1 MSGSTPG
8 RAATEVETSMNAPS
22 TAPNVFDAGLPT
34 FNYSLTATP
43 HDILEDVREAQSRA
57 PIAIGPLGPEILSY
71 DLARDMLR
79 DNRFRLPPGITL
91 AAQGITSGPLYDKL
105 ANSLLGLDGPPHV
118 RLRKLVSKA
127 FTPRATSRL
136 QDTIHEV
143 MHGLIDKFV
152 DAGRCDVVTDI
163 ARPYPTPIICAL
175 LGAPSED
182 WQLFSDWTE
191 EVFKAFNF
199 QPDANFD
206 ESAIMRAW
214 GELDAYVDDM
224 VAARRNNLTDDLL
237 SELIRAESDGDRLN
251 LDELRSLVAGFL
263 MAGTDTTRNQLA
275 ASVQVL
281 CEHPDQWTKLR
292 DHPELAMQAV
302 EESMRHSPAA
312 SIVPRAALEDVE
324 FGGYLF
330 PKGAF
335 VLVNSFAAN
344 RDPAIYRDA
353 DHFDI
358 ARKDVPAIL
367 TFGGGA
373 HYCLGA
379 NLARRELAE
388 ALVVLTQRLPA
399 PHRAGPAPWK
409 PLLGMTGPT
418 TLPIQFT
425 SESLVT
431 ADA

>member
-1 MSGSTPG
+1 MNLNST
-8 RAATEVETSMNAPS
+8 V
-22 TAPNVFDAGLPT
+22 PNVFDAGLPT
-34 FNYSLTATP
+34 FNYGLTATP
-43 HDILEDVREAQSRA
+43 HDILEDVRAAQSRA

-71 DLARDMLR
+71 DLAREILR

-105 ANSLLGLDGPPHV
+105 ANSLLGLNGAPHV

-127 FTPRATSRL
+127 FTPRSTSRL
-136 QDTIHEV
+136 TGTIHEV
-143 MHGLIDKFV
+143 MNGLIDRV
-152 DAGRCDVVTDI
+152 ADAGRCDVVADI

-182 WQLFSDWTE
+182 WQLFADWTE

-199 QPDANFD
+199 QPDATFD

-214 GELDAYVDDM
+214 GELDDYVGDM

-237 SELIRAESDGDRLN
+237 SELIRAESDGERLN

-281 CEHPDQWTKLR
+281 CEHPDQWAKLR

-312 SIVPRAALEDVE
+312 AIVPRAALEDAE
-324 FGGYLF
+324 FGGYMF
-330 PKGAF
+330 PAGTF
-335 VLVNSFAAN
+335 VFANTYAAN
-344 RDPAIYRDA
+344 RDPAIYDGADRFDIERRDA
-353 DHFDI
+353 
-358 ARKDVPAIL
+358 PAIL

-388 ALVVLTQRLPA
+388 ALTVLTRRLPTA
-399 PHRAGPAPWK
+399 QRAGPAPWRS
-409 PLLGMTGPT
+409 LLGMTGPT
-418 TLPIQFT
+418 TLPIEYT

-431 ADA
+431 TDA

>member
-1 MSGSTPG
+1 MAMTH
-8 RAATEVETSMNAPS
+8 

-34 FNYSLTATP
+34 FSYDLTATP
-43 HDILEDVREAQSRA
+43 NDILDDLRTAQSRA
-57 PIAIGPLGPEILSY
+57 PIAIGPMGPEILSY
-71 DLARDMLR
+71 ELAREILR

-91 AAQGITSGPLYDKL
+91 AAQGITSGPLFDKL
-105 ANSLLGLDGPPHV
+105 TTSLLGLQGAPHV

-136 QDTIHEV
+136 TDTIHEV
-143 MHGLIDKFV
+143 VNGLIDRV
-152 DAGRCDVVTDI
+152 MDAGRCDVVTDI
-163 ARPYPTPIICAL
+163 ARPYPTPIMCAL
-175 LGAPSED
+175 IGAPPED
-182 WQLFSDWTE
+182 WQLFADWTE
-191 EVFKAFNF
+191 EIFKAFNF
-199 QPDANFD
+199 QPDANFN
-206 ESAIMRAW
+206 ESEIMRAW

-251 LDELRSLVAGFL
+251 IDELRGMVAGFL

-281 CEHPDQWTKLR
+281 CEHPDQWAKLGE
-292 DHPELAMQAV
+292 HPELAMQAV

-312 SIVPRAALEDVE
+312 CIVPRAAVEDAE

-330 PKGAF
+330 PAGTFIFA
-335 VLVNSFAAN
+335 NTFAAN
-344 RDPAIYRDA
+344 RDPAIYDDA
-353 DHFDI
+353 DRFDI
-358 ARKDVPAIL
+358 ARGDVPAIL

-388 ALVVLTQRLPA
+388 ALVVLTRRLSA
-399 PHRAGPAPWK
+399 PRRVGPAPWK
-409 PLLGMTGPT
+409 SVLGMTGPT
-418 TLPIQFT
+418 TLPIEFT
-425 SESLVT
+425 CERLVT

>member
-1 MSGSTPG
+1 
-8 RAATEVETSMNAPS
+8 MNVNSA
-22 TAPNVFDAGLPT
+22 APNVFEAGLPT
-34 FNYSLTATP
+34 LTYSLTATP
-43 HDILEDVREAQSRA
+43 HDILDDVRLAQARA

-71 DLARDMLR
+71 ELAREILR

-91 AAQGITSGPLYDKL
+91 AAQGITSGPLYDKMTT
-105 ANSLLGLDGPPHV
+105 SLLGLDGAPHV

-143 MHGLIDKFV
+143 VNELIDQVV

-163 ARPYPTPIICAL
+163 ARPYPTPIMCAL
-175 LGAPSED
+175 LGAPRED
-182 WQLFSDWTE
+182 WQLFADWTE
-191 EVFKAFNF
+191 EVFKALNF
-199 QPDANFD
+199 QPDADFD

-224 VAARRNNLTDDLL
+224 VAARRDHLTDDLL

-251 LDELRSLVAGFL
+251 LDELRMLVAGFL

-281 CEHPDQWTKLR
+281 CEHPDQWAKLR
-292 DHPELAMQAV
+292 GHPELAMQAV

-312 SIVPRAALEDVE
+312 CIVPRAAVDDVE

-330 PKGAF
+330 PAGTF
-335 VLVNSFAAN
+335 VLANTFAAN
-344 RDPAIYRDA
+344 RDPAIYADA
-353 DHFDI
+353 DRFDI
-358 ARKDVPAIL
+358 TRKDVPAIL

-388 ALVVLTQRLPA
+388 ALTVLTRRLSGT
-399 PHRAGPAPWK
+399 HRVGPAPWK
-409 PLLGMTGPT
+409 SLLGMTGPT

-425 SESLVT
+425 SERLVT

>member
-1 MSGSTPG
+1 MYV
-8 RAATEVETSMNAPS
+8 RS
-22 TAPNVFDAGLPT
+22 TAPNVFEADLPR
-34 FNYSLTATP
+34 FNYGLTATP
-43 HDILEDVREAQSRA
+43 HDILEDVRLAQARA

-71 DLARDMLR
+71 ELAREILR

-91 AAQGITSGPLYDKL
+91 AAQGITSGPLFDKM
-105 ANSLLGLDGPPHV
+105 ANSLLGLEGAPHT
-118 RLRKLVSKA
+118 RLRKLVSRA

-136 QDTIHEV
+136 QDTIQEV
-143 MHGLIDKFV
+143 VNGLIDRV
-152 DAGRCDVVTDI
+152 ADAGRCDVVTDL
-163 ARPYPTPIICAL
+163 ARPYPTPIMCAL

-182 WQLFSDWTE
+182 WQLFADWTE
-191 EVFKAFNF
+191 EVFKALNF
-199 QPDANFD
+199 QPDATFD
-206 ESAIMRAW
+206 ESSIMRAW

-224 VAARRNNLTDDLL
+224 VAARRSTLTDDLL

-251 LDELRSLVAGFL
+251 LDELRMLVAGFL

-281 CEHPDQWTKLR
+281 CEHPAQWTRLR
-292 DHPELAMQAV
+292 DQPEPAMQAV
-302 EESMRHSPAA
+302 EETMRHSPAA
-312 SIVPRAALEDVE
+312 CIVPRAALEDAE

-330 PKGAF
+330 PAGTF
-335 VLVNSFAAN
+335 VFANTFAAN
-344 RDPAIYRDA
+344 RDPAIYTDA
-353 DHFDI
+353 ERFDI

-388 ALVVLTQRLPA
+388 APTVLTRRLPVT
-399 PHRAGPAPWK
+399 HRAGPARWK
-409 PLLGMTGPT
+409 PLLAMTGPT
-418 TLPIQFT
+418 TLPIEFT
-425 SESLVT
+425 SERLVT

>member
-1 MSGSTPG
+1 MSVSNT
-8 RAATEVETSMNAPS
+8 APS
-22 TAPNVFDAGLPT
+22 VFDADLPT
-34 FNYSLTATP
+34 FSYGLDATP
-43 HDILEDVREAQSRA
+43 NDIFDDLRAAQSRA

-71 DLARDMLR
+71 DLTREILR

-91 AAQGITSGPLYDKL
+91 AAQGITSGPLFDKL
-105 ANSLLGLDGPPHV
+105 ATSLLGLNGAPHV

-136 QDTIHEV
+136 TDTIHDV
-143 MHGLIDKFV
+143 VNGLIDRV
-152 DAGRCDVVTDI
+152 MDAGRCDVVTDI
-163 ARPYPTPIICAL
+163 ARPYPTPIMCAL
-175 LGAPSED
+175 LGAPQED
-182 WQLFSDWTE
+182 WQLFADWTE
-191 EVFKAFNF
+191 EIFKAFNF

-206 ESAIMRAW
+206 ESEIMRAW

-251 LDELRSLVAGFL
+251 LDELRGLVAGFL

-281 CEHPDQWTKLR
+281 CEHPDQWAELGEQ
-292 DHPELAMQAV
+292 PELAMQAV

-312 SIVPRAALEDVE
+312 CIVPRAAVEDAE

-330 PKGAF
+330 PAGTF
-335 VLVNSFAAN
+335 VFANTFVAN
-344 RDPAIYRDA
+344 RDPAIYDDA
-353 DHFDI
+353 DRFDI
-358 ARKDVPAIL
+358 SRKDVPAIL

-388 ALVVLTQRLPA
+388 ALVVLTRRLPT

-409 PLLGMTGPT
+409 SVLGMTGPT
-418 TLPIQFT
+418 TLPIEFDVDM
-425 SESLVT
+425 LVT
-431 ADA
+431 TNA

>member
-1 MSGSTPG
+1 MTSTG
-8 RAATEVETSMNAPS
+8 TAPS
-22 TAPNVFDAGLPT
+22 VFEAGLPT
-34 FNYSLTATP
+34 FEYSLTAAP
-43 HDILEDVREAQSRA
+43 HDILEDVRAAQSRA

-71 DLARDMLR
+71 ELSREILR

-91 AAQGITSGPLYDKL
+91 AVQGITSGPLYDKL
-105 ANSLLGLDGPPHV
+105 ATSLLGLDGAPHV

-127 FTPRATSRL
+127 FTPRATARL
-136 QDTIHEV
+136 TETIHDV
-143 MHGLIDKFV
+143 VNGLIDRV
-152 DAGRCDVVTDI
+152 IDAGRCDVVTDI

-175 LGAPSED
+175 IGAPPED

-191 EVFKAFNF
+191 QIFKAFNF
-199 QPDANFD
+199 QPDADFD
-206 ESAIMRAW
+206 ESEIMRAW

-224 VAARRNNLTDDLL
+224 VAARRATLTDDLL

-251 LDELRSLVAGFL
+251 LEELRGMVAGFL

-281 CEHPDQWTKLR
+281 CEHPDQWAKLR
-292 DHPELAMQAV
+292 EHPELAMQAV
-302 EESMRHSPAA
+302 EETMRHSPAA
-312 SIVPRAALEDVE
+312 CIVPRAAVGDVE
-324 FGGYLF
+324 FGGYMF
-330 PKGAF
+330 PAGTF
-335 VLVNSFAAN
+335 VLANTFAAN

-353 DHFDI
+353 DRFDI
-358 ARKDVPAIL
+358 TRDDLPPIL

-379 NLARRELAE
+379 NLARREVAE
-388 ALVVLTQRLPA
+388 ALVVLTRRLSA

-409 PLLGMTGPT
+409 SVLGMTGPT
-418 TLPIQFT
+418 TLPIEFT
-425 SESLVT
+425 SERLVT